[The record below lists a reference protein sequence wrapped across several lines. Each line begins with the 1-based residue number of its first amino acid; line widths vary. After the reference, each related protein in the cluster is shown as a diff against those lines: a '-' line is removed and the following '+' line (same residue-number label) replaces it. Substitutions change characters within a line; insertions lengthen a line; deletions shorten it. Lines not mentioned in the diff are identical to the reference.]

1 MWPGHRLCEAPK
13 VSDRNRRRGGLSA
26 DVALRL
32 ARLHVRASLQVAEET
47 LAVVGP
53 SGSGKT
59 TVLRAIAGLA
69 WPDEGRV
76 ELGGGT
82 LFDSTAGVDLPPER
96 RHVGLVF
103 QDYALFPHLSVAAN
117 VAYGLR
123 AVGVARG
130 ETTRRTGEALDRF
143 GIGALA
149 GARPGTLSGGERQRV
164 ALARAVVTEPA
175 ALLLDEPLSALD
187 AATRSRVAAELAVHL
202 REFRLPTILVSH
214 DFADVVGLADRIAV
228 MEAGRVVQTGTASQ
242 VLGTPASP
250 FVAAVTGVNF
260 FTGTAGARGDL
271 TAVASSDGEATVLS
285 TDREDGPV
293 GVVVYPWEVA
303 ISTERPEGSPLNTLA
318 GPIRR
323 VAAVGNR
330 VRVTVGSRPPVV
342 AEITEESAAR
352 LRLGPGVP
360 VVATWKAT
368 GTRLVSQ
375 SAREN

>member
-187 AATRSRVAAELAVHL
+187 AATRSRVAAELAC
-202 REFRLPTILVSH
+202 TC
-214 DFADVVGLADRIAV
+214 
-228 MEAGRVVQTGTASQ
+228 AS
-242 VLGTPASP
+242 
-250 FVAAVTGVNF
+250 F
-260 FTGTAGARGDL
+260 
-271 TAVASSDGEATVLS
+271 
-285 TDREDGPV
+285 
-293 GVVVYPWEVA
+293 
-303 ISTERPEGSPLNTLA
+303 
-318 GPIRR
+318 
-323 VAAVGNR
+323 
-330 VRVTVGSRPPVV
+330 GSRPSWCRTTSP
-342 AEITEESAAR
+342 
-352 LRLGPGVP
+352 
-360 VVATWKAT
+360 TWSGWPIGSRSWRRGGSSRRGRRRSCSRRRRRPSSRRSRA
-368 GTRLVSQ
+368 
-375 SAREN
+375 